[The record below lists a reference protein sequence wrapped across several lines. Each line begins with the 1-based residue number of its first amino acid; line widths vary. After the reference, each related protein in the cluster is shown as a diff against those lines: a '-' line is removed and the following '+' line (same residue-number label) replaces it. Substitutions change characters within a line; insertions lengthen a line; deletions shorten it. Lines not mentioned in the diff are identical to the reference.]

1 MAALGLIGAVGALY
15 PVQFDLYDN
24 SGCTG
29 EPVLEHG
36 TIGPRVVP
44 GESSTERCYCA
55 KGVCVSAGCVQALAD
70 LPQLNWAPFS
80 TTATIGGTGRGAAPR
95 HRALCST
102 TASSACNAT
111 YNLYEADANFV
122 GPLHSL
128 HQRLLTTRRAE
139 LQARLSPGFQR

>member
-1 MAALGLIGAVGALY
+1 MAALSLIGAAGALY

-44 GESSTERCYCA
+44 GQSSTEQCYCA
-55 KGVCVSAGCVQALAD
+55 EGVCVSAGCVQALAD

-80 TTATIGGTGRGAAPR
+80 TTATIGGTGRGAAPKACTSVR
-95 HRALCST
+95 PQRAARATQLTICT
-102 TASSACNAT
+102 RPMPTLWVRCTACTSVC
-111 YNLYEADANFV
+111 
-122 GPLHSL
+122 
-128 HQRLLTTRRAE
+128 
-139 LQARLSPGFQR
+139 